1 MLTCLA
7 FAVNVPTDKIP
18 PAHPAASKLPGFV
31 NLSKNPICAH
41 CAKPDP
47 NFFDQHDYWWVVAAG
62 GGFLFI
68 CFFFALYLRR
78 RLAARA
84 AYVVGGKAEKGDGHH
99 HHHHH
104 HHRAGLGDVDEA
116 NRQKL
121 LLDEAKGTNGGV
133 NGVNGAA
140 GHFTAVVQPEDD
152 SVSSVS
158 SAEFDNDSFHFHH
171 EPKKTCAS
179 KCAIM

>member
-31 NLSKNPICAH
+31 NLSKKPICAH
-41 CAKPDP
+41 CVKPDP
-47 NFFDQHDYWWVVAAG
+47 DFFDQHDYWWVVAAG
-62 GGFLFI
+62 GGFLVI
-68 CFFFALYLRR
+68 CFFFALYVRR
-78 RLAARA
+78 RLAARGA
-84 AYVVGGKAEKGDGHH
+84 DVSGGKATKAENGRHLHH

-104 HHRAGLGDVDEA
+104 HHAALGSDDLDA
-116 NRQKL
+116 TRRDQ
-121 LLDEAKGTNGGV
+121 LLDH
-133 NGVNGAA
+133 VNGANGA
-140 GHFTAVVQPEDD
+140 NGHFTAVVPPDD
-152 SVSSVS
+152 DGASSVS